1 LKLQLENCFKLKRNI
16 RNEEDMPL
24 SRFIFIAVFVFLSIL
39 GCGQKN
45 NSSKNGGQIGER
57 KLKIV
62 TTTGMIAD
70 AVRNIGGDRVDVV
83 ALMGPGVDPH
93 LYKAS
98 AGDVSRMAQADI
110 IFYNGLHLEGKMTEV
125 FEQMERR
132 IKTVAVTAEIDPEK
146 LISPPEFQGAHDPH
160 VWFDVE
166 LWSNA
171 AWYIAKTLA
180 DFDTLNRSIY
190 QENGDIYLEKL
201 NQLHQFVLK
210 RANELPSQRRIL
222 ITAHDAFN
230 YFGRAYGFQVRGLQ
244 GISTAAEA
252 GTADVQNLANF
263 IVQQKVPA
271 IFVETSVPPRYIEAL
286 KEAVE
291 SRNHMVQIGGNL
303 YSDALGDATSP
314 EGTYIGMVTRSLIS

>member
-1 LKLQLENCFKLKRNI
+1 MILFKNI
-16 RNEEDMPL
+16 L
-24 SRFIFIAVFVFLSIL
+24 ITIIFIISIF
-39 GCGQKN
+39 GCGEKTRDGN
-45 NSSKNGGQIGER
+45 TEGNLGKR
-57 KLKIV
+57 KLNVV

-70 AVRNIGGDRVDVV
+70 AVKNIGGDRVNVV

-98 AGDVSRMAQADI
+98 AGDVSRMAKADI

-125 FEQMERR
+125 FEQTERR

-146 LISPPEFQGAHDPH
+146 LISPPEFKGAHDPH

-190 QENGDIYLEKL
+190 QKNGDIYLERL

-210 RANELPSQRRIL
+210 RANELPVERRIL

-230 YFGRAYGFQVRGLQ
+230 YFGRAYSFQVRGLQ

-291 SRNHMVQIGGNL
+291 SRNFKVQIGGNL
-303 YSDALGDATSP
+303 YSDAMGDASSA
-314 EGTYIGMVTRSLIS
+314 EGTYIGIVNYNINTIVDALAQ